1 MKKSAFLLLT
11 TVWFL
16 TLSSTKQEIVWLDK
30 DLEQTSK
37 SEAVYYIVG
46 SNLEGEVTYF
56 FKSKTMYRKVFYVN
70 KKQGGKFHEYYE
82 SGELK
87 EVGKYEDGLREGNW
101 KVYYRNGKIRQKG
114 KYTKGDKVG
123 VWKTFYKNN

>member
-1 MKKSAFLLLT
+1 MKKSAFLLLI

-46 SNLEGEVTYF
+46 SNLEGEVTYY

-123 VWKTFYKNN
+123 VWKTFYKND